1 MKKILNGVELKICEK
16 TGTMAFGSGSFWA
29 QQYPLRED
37 YSISDL
43 KETEKGFS
51 YKIKRPEFSV
61 FANCDLEIEKDGL
74 ITLTVKGEGS
84 LPCDFHYPQSFI
96 REPEAEVLY
105 PICGGVMFKANDKEA
120 VIPQRLALSGG
131 NGLSM
136 GFLGSISN
144 GNWFLNAVMT
154 SADGA
159 VATSRDDNELVR
171 SDIIWIAEKGNWG
184 YERKIRFMW
193 GEGGITELCLAYREI
208 AKEKGFIVPFTEKVK
223 KVSKV
228 DKMLGAADIWIWN
241 SDAMEMLYSKEPVYR
256 VPSKEQVE
264 RRISIA
270 KEMKQMGMDNVL
282 WSIFN
287 ENIESEEI
295 SAVNDLGFITTFYDI
310 YTDVIPK
317 DIFHLIPETRQ
328 RRCEQRIGYWP
339 DAVIKNK
346 DGSYCKAWAL
356 MGTDGVFHDQ
366 HRICDAVAPECAKPI
381 VEKRKVDYGMEGCFL
396 DVMACTA
403 FECYSEEH
411 PNTRREAMVHKRRL
425 ADTVTDMDL
434 ICGTEIGC
442 EDVAAT
448 IHYNEGMMSPPPY
461 RAYDSGRRMTHLY
474 YGEDVPENIKKYML
488 NPACRVPLWEM
499 VFHGS
504 VQSYFYWGDSQNCC
518 PELIANRDRL
528 CALYGVPPIYSLCE
542 TDWETLKDDIKASYE
557 RTVPVAKKVG
567 YATLDSFEYLTKDRL
582 VQRTKFS
589 NGVTITVNFSD
600 ETYTD
605 GEITLLPKETLV
617 K

>member
-1 MKKILNGVELKICEK
+1 MKKILNGVELEICEK
-16 TGTMAFGSGSFWA
+16 TGAMAFGSGSFFA
-29 QQYPLRED
+29 KQYPLRED
-37 YSISDL
+37 YEISDI

-61 FANCDLEIEKDGL
+61 EAQCLLEIEKDGL
-74 ITLTVKGEGS
+74 ITLTLNGEGS

-96 REPEAEVLY
+96 REPKAEVLY
-105 PICGGVMFKANDKEA
+105 PICGGVMFKADDKEA

-136 GFLGSISN
+136 GFIGSIFG
-144 GNWFLNAVMT
+144 GNYFLNAVMT
-154 SADGA
+154 TADGA
-159 VATSRDDNELVR
+159 VTTARDDNGLVR
-171 SDIIWIAEKGNWG
+171 SDIIWIAEMGKWG
-184 YERKIRFMW
+184 YERKMRFIW
-193 GEGGITELCLAYREI
+193 GKGGITELCLQYRDI
-208 AKEKGFIVPFTEKVK
+208 AKEKGFIVPLSEKVK
-223 KVSKV
+223 KVAKV

-241 SDAMEMLYSKEPVYR
+241 SDAMDMLYSKEAVYR
-256 VPSKEQVE
+256 VPSDEQVE

-287 ENIESEEI
+287 ENIEKKEI
-295 SAVNDLGFITTFYDI
+295 SAINDLGFITTFYDI

-339 DAVIKNK
+339 DAVIKNQ
-346 DGSYCKAWAL
+346 DGTYRKAWAL

-366 HRICDAVAPECAKPI
+366 HRICDVKAPECAKPI
-381 VEKRKVDYGMEGCFL
+381 IEKRKIDYNMEGCFL
-396 DVMACTA
+396 DVMAATA
-403 FECYSEEH
+403 YECYSDEH
-411 PNTRREAMVHKRRL
+411 PTTRRGSMMHKRRL
-425 ADTVTDMDL
+425 ADVVTDLDL
-434 ICGTEIGC
+434 VCGTEIGC

-448 IHYNEGMMSPPPY
+448 VHYNEGMMSPPPY

-474 YGEDVPENIKKYML
+474 YGDDVPENIVKYML
-488 NPACRVPLWEM
+488 NPVCRVPLWEM

-518 PELIANRDRL
+518 PELMEQRDKL
-528 CALYGVPPIYSLCE
+528 CVLYGVPPIYSLCE
-542 TDWETLKDDIKASYE
+542 TDWDNLKDDILASYQ
-557 RTVPVAKKVG
+557 RTVPAARKVG
-567 YATLDSFEYLTKDRL
+567 YATLDSFEYLTEDRL

-589 NGVTITVNFSD
+589 NGVEITVNFSD
-600 ETYTD
+600 EPYFDGQTELKA
-605 GEITLLPKETLV
+605 GEISV